1 MNTAIRRWSIVM
13 LLMFAALLANIT
25 FVQAFWADEL
35 NARPDNRRVLL
46 DEYAR
51 QRGPIL
57 VDDAAVARSRPTG
70 GTFEYRRRYPEPE
83 LYAHATG
90 FYSWVY
96 GRSSTERVA
105 NDILAGTDD
114 ALFARRLI
122 DLVAGRPPEGGSVRL
137 TLLPEAQ
144 QAAYDGLAGRAG
156 AAVAIDPRTGA
167 ILAMVSRPSF
177 DPNPLANPDAEVQ
190 EAAWTAL
197 ETDPAEPSLNR
208 AIARTYPPGSV
219 FKLVTAAAALQT
231 GDYRPDSVVP
241 GPAELPLPQSSSV
254 LTNQSGGACGP
265 EGQTTLTDA
274 LRISCNTAFAAIG
287 IALGDDALRAQAE
300 AFGFNS
306 PSLGDYN
313 AATSVFPDNLDPAQ
327 TAQAA
332 IGQFDVRA
340 TALQTAMVS
349 AAIANDG
356 TLMAPYLIAEALAPD
371 LAPLRVT
378 EPTEQSQAVSRQ
390 TAREL
395 TAMMVEVVETGTGT
409 NAAIPGVSVAG
420 KTGTAERGDDQPP
433 VAWFTAFAPAES
445 PQVAVAV
452 VVEDA
457 GGETDI
463 SGGRLAAPVARA
475 VMQAVLLREGAQP

>member
-1 MNTAIRRWSIVM
+1 MNRAIRRWSLVM
-13 LLMFAALLANIT
+13 LLLFVALLGNIT
-25 FVQAFWADEL
+25 FVQAFWADDL
-35 NARPDNRRVLL
+35 NSRSDNRRVLL

-57 VDDAAVARSRPTG
+57 VADSAIARSVETS
-70 GTFEYRRRYPEPE
+70 GTFSYQRTYPEPE
-83 LYAHATG
+83 LWAHATG
-90 FYSWVY
+90 FFSWVY

-144 QAAYDGLAGRAG
+144 RAAFDGLRGRVG
-156 AAVAIDPRTGA
+156 AVVAIDPRTGA
-167 ILAMVSRPSF
+167 VLAMASRPSF

-190 EAAWTAL
+190 EEAWTAL
-197 ETDPAEPSLNR
+197 ETDPQEPALNR

-219 FKLVTAAAALQT
+219 FKLVTAAAALES
-231 GDYRPDSVVP
+231 GDYTPETVVP
-241 GPAELPLPQSSSV
+241 GPAELPLQGSSAVIS
-254 LTNQSGGACGP
+254 NQSGGACGP
-265 EGQTTLTDA
+265 GDQTTLTDA

-287 IALGDDALRAQAE
+287 VALGDDALRAQAE
-300 AFGFNS
+300 AFGYNAQ
-306 PSLGDYN
+306 PLPEYN
-313 AATSVFPDNLDPAQ
+313 AATSVFPENLDPAQ

-356 TLMAPYLIAEALAPD
+356 TLMTPYLIAEALAPD
-371 LAPLRVT
+371 LAPVRVT
-378 EPTEQSQAVSRQ
+378 EPTEQSQAVSRL
-390 TAREL
+390 TSREL
-395 TAMMVEVVETGTGT
+395 TAMMVDVVDTGTGT

-420 KTGTAERGDDQPP
+420 KTGTAERGEDDLPI
-433 VAWFTAFAPAES
+433 AWFTSFAPAEN

-452 VVEDA
+452 VIEDA
-457 GGETDI
+457 GEESDI
-463 SGGRLAAPVARA
+463 SGGRLAAPVARD

>member
-1 MNTAIRRWSIVM
+1 MNRAIRRWSLVM
-13 LLMFAALLANIT
+13 LLLFAALLGNIT
-25 FVQAFWADEL
+25 FVQAFWADDL
-35 NARPDNRRVLL
+35 NSRSDNRRVLL

-57 VDDAAVARSRPTG
+57 VADSAIARSVETS
-70 GTFEYRRRYPEPE
+70 GTFSYQRTYPEPE
-83 LYAHATG
+83 LWAHATG
-90 FYSWVY
+90 FFSWVY

-144 QAAYDGLAGRAG
+144 RAAFDGLRGRVG
-156 AAVAIDPRTGA
+156 AVVAIDPRTGA
-167 ILAMVSRPSF
+167 VLAMASRPSF

-190 EAAWTAL
+190 EEAWTAL
-197 ETDPAEPSLNR
+197 ETDPQEPALNR

-219 FKLVTAAAALQT
+219 FKLVTAAAALES
-231 GDYRPDSVVP
+231 GDYTPETVVP
-241 GPAELPLPQSSSV
+241 GPAELPLQGSSAVIS
-254 LTNQSGGACGP
+254 NQSGGACGP
-265 EGQTTLTDA
+265 DDQTTLTDA

-287 IALGDDALRAQAE
+287 VSLGDDALRTQAE
-300 AFGFNS
+300 AFGYNAQ
-306 PSLGDYN
+306 PLPEYN
-313 AATSVFPDNLDPAQ
+313 AATSVFPENLDPAQ

-356 TLMAPYLIAEALAPD
+356 TLMTPYLIAEALAPD
-371 LAPLRVT
+371 LAPVRVT
-378 EPTEQSQAVSRQ
+378 EPTEQSQAVSRL

-395 TAMMVEVVETGTGT
+395 TAMMVDVVDTGTGT

-420 KTGTAERGDDQPP
+420 KTGTAERGEDDLPI
-433 VAWFTAFAPAES
+433 AWFTSFAPAEN

-452 VVEDA
+452 VIEDA
-457 GGETDI
+457 GEESDI
-463 SGGRLAAPVARA
+463 SGGRLAAPVARD

>member
-1 MNTAIRRWSIVM
+1 MNRAIRRWSLVM
-13 LLMFAALLANIT
+13 LALFVALLGNIT
-25 FVQAFWADEL
+25 FVQAFWADDL
-35 NARPDNRRVLL
+35 NSRSDNRRVLL

-57 VDDAAVARSRPTG
+57 VADSAVARSRESS
-70 GTFEYRRRYPEPE
+70 GTFAYQRTYPEPE

-90 FYSWVY
+90 YFSWVY

-144 QAAYDGLAGRAG
+144 QAAYDGLAGRVG

-197 ETDPAEPSLNR
+197 ETDQAEPALNR

-219 FKLVTAAAALQT
+219 FKLVTAAAALESGEYT
-231 GDYRPDSVVP
+231 PETTVP
-241 GPAELPLPQSSSV
+241 GPAELPLPGSASV

-265 EGQTTLTDA
+265 DDQTTLTDA
-274 LRISCNTAFAAIG
+274 LRISCNTAFATIG
-287 IALGDDALRAQAE
+287 LDLGDDVVRAQAE
-300 AFGFNS
+300 AFGYNAA
-306 PSLGDYN
+306 PLPAYN
-313 AATSVFPDNLDPAQ
+313 AATSVFPENLDPAQ

-356 TLMAPYLIAEALAPD
+356 TLMTPYLIAEALAPD
-371 LAPLRVT
+371 LAPVDVT

-390 TAREL
+390 TARDL
-395 TAMMVEVVETGTGT
+395 TQMMVEVVDTGTGT
-409 NAAIPGVSVAG
+409 NATIPGITVAG
-420 KTGTAERGDDQPP
+420 KTGTAERGEADLPI
-433 VAWFTAFAPAES
+433 AWFTSFAPAQS

-457 GGETDI
+457 GGDGDI
-463 SGGRLAAPVARA
+463 SGGRLAAPVARD